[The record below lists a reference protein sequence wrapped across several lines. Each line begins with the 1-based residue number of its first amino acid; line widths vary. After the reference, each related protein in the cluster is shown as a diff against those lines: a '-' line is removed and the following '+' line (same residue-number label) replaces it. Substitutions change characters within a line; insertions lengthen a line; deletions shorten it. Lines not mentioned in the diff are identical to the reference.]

1 MYKIV
6 LALLILISPS
16 VSHALCLQNCRQEAA
31 RIVDSQGYGSPYDA
45 VSNSPYRQQRPINAG
60 DVKNSVFGD
69 MNIRVGHERVDVKTD
84 SDSNNNT
91 IDASINSTIILG
103 DMNK

>member
-1 MYKIV
+1 MYKII
-6 LALLILISPS
+6 LALLILGFPS
-16 VSHALCLQNCRQEAA
+16 VSHALCLQNCQQEAA
-31 RIVDSQGYGSPYDA
+31 KIVDSQSYGSPYDA
-45 VSNSPYRQQRPINAG
+45 VSNSPYRQRDISAG

-84 SDSNNNT
+84 SNSNNNT